1 MAYQASIIT
10 VTVYW
15 AVRCYWAITVCS
27 LKFRVPQIFKVSV
40 SEKYENNILL
50 LQISIQHDKCT
61 SDSVGGERTQVATE
75 AVTMATD

>member
-1 MAYQASIIT
+1 MAYQASVIT

-15 AVRCYWAITVCS
+15 AVNVCS
-27 LKFRVPQIFKVSV
+27 LKFRVPQIFKISV
-40 SEKYENNILL
+40 SEKCKNNILL